1 MLFRSYGIL
10 HRIPVEGV
18 LFLMARS
25 RKEHIRRNI
34 SKYLASLQYVEI
46 EVSGTDLQELGIE
59 PGPIYA
65 QILEKLMEMKIDGVA
80 ETREVQL
87 KLAQQLEKD
96 LTNNSNET
104 DD

>member
-1 MLFRSYGIL
+1 MT
-10 HRIPVEGV
+10 GV
-18 LFLMARS
+18 QTCALP
-25 RKEHIRRNI
+25 IC
-34 SKYLASLQYVEI
+34 
-46 EVSGTDLQELGIE
+46 TDLQELGIE